1 MAQPMGD
8 LLADP
13 AKCRVCK
20 QPCVARTKRG
30 AVEHVGCAGW
40 QDPPPQGVSQDPWG
54 SLNVSALA
62 SKLGAVVISDE
73 VEVRTPSRQDQSQNL
88 VFGALC
94 VVCGKIC
101 TTELHFD
108 NRQVP
113 VHEECLMARKEYK
126 HPGALE
132 TELKPQDCPTC
143 GETIWCG
150 YFGGIE
156 YRIDPV
162 RLGTASLEAALA
174 GDVPVVAIR
183 ETLRAKFVCS
193 SLPSTIRQQ
202 TAVRMH
208 ACYLDTWFGRRKH
221 DVRSIRADYFGIY
234 GKSQM
239 EADPVWD
246 ALW

>member
-40 QDPPPQGVSQDPWG
+40 QDPPPQGVPQDPWG

-132 TELKPQDCPTC
+132 TELTPQDCPTC

-162 RLGTASLEAALA
+162 RLGTASLQAAVD
-174 GDVPVVAIR
+174 GDVPVAVESDLQWLIALLLVVAGLIAALALLLG
-183 ETLRAKFVCS
+183 TDLGLALRAMESQAK
-193 SLPSTIRQQ
+193 
-202 TAVRMH
+202 A
-208 ACYLDTWFGRRKH
+208 
-221 DVRSIRADYFGIY
+221 RSPR
-234 GKSQM
+234 
-239 EADPVWD
+239 
-246 ALW
+246 